1 MRRRPFEL
9 VPAHMASPAR
19 YTFQRHME
27 HFVPRFSGA
36 GVRRVADFGCGSA
49 LFRFYFRDKSYV
61 GFDLH
66 PQDYASKTG
75 PGVALFVADGERV
88 PLADACVDFVFC
100 SAALEHIPDDKA
112 ASREAFRILRRG
124 GSAFI
129 IVPSAL
135 SPIYDELPY
144 RLLGRP
150 GHGDHYY
157 SQAQIVRLLEDAGF
171 EVTQVVASMGVFS
184 SMLKTGYICARGA
197 GALWHRTWSR
207 LRKAPKRPVSLYG
220 DSQAWTA
227 RTWEE
232 LAAIQ
237 DRERTL
243 DRGLKRVYRWMLE
256 ACFFL
261 DEALPALS
269 RLACEWLVIVQKP
282 AAPGGQEAA
291 GPGSVARGFA
301 AIFWILPS
309 TVAML

>member
-1 MRRRPFEL
+1 MRARPFEL
-9 VPAHMASPAR
+9 IPAHMASPAR

-27 HFVPRFSGA
+27 HFVPSYLGA
-36 GVRRVADFGCGSA
+36 DVRRVADFGCGSA
-49 LFRFYFRDKSYV
+49 LFRFYFRDRSYV

-66 PQDYASKTG
+66 PQDYPSKVG
-75 PGVALFVADGERV
+75 PGVALFVASGECA

-112 ASREAFRILRRG
+112 ASLEVFRILRPG
-124 GSAFI
+124 GHAFI

-157 SQAQIVRLLEDAGF
+157 SKAQIVRLLEEAGF
-171 EVTQVVASMGVFS
+171 EVTQVVASMGLFAS
-184 SMLKTGYICARGA
+184 ILKTGYIYGQGA
-197 GALWHRTWSR
+197 SALWGRMWSR
-207 LRKAPKRPVSLYG
+207 LTKAPRRPVSLYG
-220 DSQAWTA
+220 YSQVWTA

-232 LAAIQ
+232 LQTIQ
-237 DRERTL
+237 DRERAL

-261 DEALPALS
+261 DKALPALS
-269 RLACEWLVIVQKP
+269 PLACEWLVIVRKP
-282 AAPGGQEAA
+282 ASRQRAD
-291 GPGSVARGFA
+291 
-301 AIFWILPS
+301 
-309 TVAML
+309 

>member
-1 MRRRPFEL
+1 MRPRPFEL

-19 YTFQRHME
+19 YTFQRHMA
-27 HFVPRFSGA
+27 HFVPRYVGA
-36 GVRRVADFGCGSA
+36 AVRRVADFGCGSA
-49 LFRFYFRDKSYV
+49 VFRFYFRDKSYV

-66 PQDYASKTG
+66 QQDYASKIG
-75 PGVALFVADGERV
+75 PGVALFVADGERA
-88 PLADACVDFVFC
+88 PLAGACVDFVFC

-112 ASREAFRILRRG
+112 ASKEVFRILRPG
-124 GSAFI
+124 GHAFI

-157 SQAQIVRLLEDAGF
+157 SYAQIVGLLEDAGF
-171 EVTQVVASMGVFS
+171 EVAQVVASMGVFS
-184 SMLKTGYICARGA
+184 SILKTGYIYARGV
-197 GALWHRTWSR
+197 GALGTRLWSR
-207 LRKAPKRPVSLYG
+207 LTKAPRRQVSLYG

-232 LAAIQ
+232 LQAIQ
-237 DRERTL
+237 DRERAS
-243 DRGLKRVYRWMLE
+243 DRGLKRVYRWLLE

-269 RLACEWLVIVQKP
+269 RLACEWLVIVRKP
-282 AAPGGQEAA
+282 AGPDGQEAA
-291 GPGSVARGFA
+291 GPGSALPGFA
-301 AIFWILPS
+301 AIFWISPS